1 MQRPVGRVAKTK
13 KMATCG
19 PALCEVLA
27 PATWPAM
34 VFFLLPLLLSLPLC
48 HKSFL
53 FPWHKLSTFMKC
65 WFSEVWK
72 KKGLVFRENRPYLK
86 NCSEQRRCGTYTQ
99 WNISH
104 KKRKSFHCAKWT
116 DLEGVMLCEI
126 SQTENNKYHLISF
139 MSGLLKVKQRN
150 EK

>member
-1 MQRPVGRVAKTK
+1 
-13 KMATCG
+13 
-19 PALCEVLA
+19 
-27 PATWPAM
+27 M

-53 FPWHKLSTFMKC
+53 FSLTQAQYIY
-65 WFSEVWK
+65 EVLIFRGVK
-72 KKGLVFRENRPYLK
+72 KKGLVFRGNRPYFK

-104 KKRKSFHCAKWT
+104 KKRKSLHCAKWT

-126 SQTENNKYHLISF
+126 SQTENDKYHLISF
-139 MSGLLKVKQRN
+139 TSGLLKVKQRN
-150 EK
+150 KEEIDLQTLTTNCWLPQGRRVRGWMK